1 MTVHLQ
7 RSTISLLLATAL
19 GLAARVALAAPDEA
33 RVNLSAREAP
43 LRQVV
48 EQLYAGSGI
57 RVVVAPQ
64 VADVPVTAELR
75 GVTRWL
81 ALRALL
87 RISGQPGIT
96 AQQVAEVVTVT
107 QGGGAAPRANGDGT
121 STATIT
127 FGTAGVSGFSVG
139 PGGARI
145 PNQVGSQI
153 QATRR
158 FPNGQ
163 ATYLGGTT
171 TGDAANS
178 RSRLPLLPGGS
189 LFRSRTSTNS
199 STFVTVTIL
208 PDPLDDGR
216 PGRR

>member
-1 MTVHLQ
+1 MKRRPVLAGCW
-7 RSTISLLLATAL
+7 LLAAAL
-19 GLAARVALAAPDEA
+19 GLVAAAGAFASPEEA

-48 EQLYAGSGI
+48 EQLYAGSGV
-57 RVVVAPQ
+57 RVVVEPQ

-75 GVTRWL
+75 GVTRAV
-81 ALRALL
+81 ALRAVL
-87 RISGQPGIT
+87 RLSCQSGLQT
-96 AQQVAEVVTVT
+96 QQVGQVVTVT
-107 QGGGAAPRANGDGT
+107 GGSGVAPRVSGDGT
-121 STATIT
+121 ATSTIN
-127 FGTAGVSGFSVG
+127 FGTAAVSGFSVG

-158 FPNGQ
+158 FPDGQ

-171 TGDAANS
+171 NGGATNS
-178 RSRLPLLPGGS
+178 RSSLPLLPGGS
-189 LFRSRTSTNS
+189 RFGSRNSTNV

-208 PDPLDDGR
+208 PDPAEDAR